1 MRASGVLRLMLPTP
15 IITAIHV
22 ASLDVGHHV
31 GVERQ
36 MPVGAAVLTATL
48 KGPRVRFTLDSLIL
62 RPSNPTDS
70 LLLWLDRHLMRENA
84 TIAGYRLDDAVA
96 LLDRLPGAEWSPV
109 LRAMAGCGQ
118 QYALDMS
125 ARSAG
130 EPVTFQQA
138 CAHSQILYAPF
149 DADRRFADW
158 MRCDVRGLAHDAEV
172 DALATFRLIIRR
184 LADLNPIAR
193 GIVGAIADHFA
204 VWLEQ
209 ADHPAAQAH
218 VADLLSVAD

>member
-1 MRASGVLRLMLPTP
+1 MLPTP
-15 IITAIHV
+15 IITALHITP
-22 ASLDVGHHV
+22 LDVGHHV
-31 GVERQ
+31 GIERQ
-36 MPVGAAVLTATL
+36 MPVGAAILTATL
-48 KGPRVRFTLDSLIL
+48 QGPQVRFDLDSCIL
-62 RPSNPTDS
+62 RPSDPTDK
-70 LLLWLDRHLMRENA
+70 LLAWLDGQLTREDV

-96 LLDRLPGAEWSPV
+96 LLHRLPGAEWFPV

-118 QYALDMS
+118 QHALDMS

-130 EPVTFQQA
+130 ISVTFQQA
-138 CAHSQILYAPF
+138 CAHSQILCAPV

-158 MRCDVRGLAHDAEV
+158 MRSDVRGLAHDAEV
-172 DALATFRLIIRR
+172 DALATFRLVIRR
-184 LADLNPIAR
+184 LAVLNPIAR

-204 VWLEQ
+204 AWLEQ

>member
-31 GVERQ
+31 SVERQ

-48 KGPRVRFTLDSLIL
+48 QGQEVHFNLASCIL
-62 RPSNPTDS
+62 RPSDPTDT
-70 LLLWLDRHLMRENA
+70 LLLWLDRHVMRDGV
-84 TIAGYRLDDAVA
+84 TIAGYRLDDAVV

-109 LRAMAGCGQ
+109 LLALAGYGQ
-118 QYALDMS
+118 QHALDMS
-125 ARSAG
+125 ARSEG
-130 EPVTFQQA
+130 IPVTFQQA
-138 CAHSQILYAPF
+138 CACLGILCAPV

-158 MRCDVRGLAHDAEV
+158 MRSDVLGLAHDAEV

-184 LADLNPIAR
+184 LAVLNPIAR
-193 GIVGAIADHFA
+193 GIVGPIADHFA
-204 VWLEQ
+204 AWLEQ